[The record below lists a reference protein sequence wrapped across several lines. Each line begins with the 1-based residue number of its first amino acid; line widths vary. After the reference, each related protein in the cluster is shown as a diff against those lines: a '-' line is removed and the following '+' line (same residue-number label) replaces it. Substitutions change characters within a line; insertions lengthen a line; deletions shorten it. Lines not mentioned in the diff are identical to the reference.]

1 MKSRMQD
8 FGDALRVAVRH
19 VLEKAVD
26 KLHDAVD
33 RLHDAVD
40 KLDDPDEPSVHT
52 LYLGLLDECEISRAR
67 RRDDSARIS
76 ALQIAL
82 RDLIRAVDLPF
93 SERERRGVAAAC
105 ELLDL
110 PVPKRGTET
119 GGLDETY
126 PGAPS

>member
-33 RLHDAVD
+33 
-40 KLDDPDEPSVHT
+40 KLDLALIQQAEIQRVHARFVR
-52 LYLGLLDECEISRAR
+52 IIQRAR

-93 SERERRGVAAAC
+93 SERERRGVTAAC
-105 ELLDL
+105 ELLGL